1 MVPQPNQR
9 HFPVGVETNKR
20 CGMAGVSM
28 GDTCNGFSCNGFS
41 SITAGSMITCSVI
54 EEKPLTAAV
63 TALPESTVFVALGL
77 VLFKVSS
84 IARFCVLD

>member
-1 MVPQPNQR
+1 
-9 HFPVGVETNKR
+9 
-20 CGMAGVSM
+20 MAGVSM

-41 SITAGSMITCSVI
+41 SITAGSMITCSCLI
-54 EEKPLTAAV
+54 TAGTGTTLTAAV